1 MEEELRATAAS
12 LGFQVAAEEVDEYVA
27 LLERM
32 EKSLQTV
39 SDMPGE
45 SEKMHLSMN
54 HG

>member
-12 LGFQVAAEEVDEYVA
+12 LGFQVAAEEIDEYVV

-45 SEKMHLSMN
+45 FEKMQVRVN
-54 HG
+54 HS